1 MADAPAFSIACP
13 TRIRFGPGTHRE
25 LQDLLPPDVRS
36 IAFVQGFSGT
46 AAAPVLNGLRERGLD
61 PVVLRCAGEPTV
73 GSVNAACE
81 ALNGA
86 VPDAV
91 VACGGG
97 SVIDTG
103 KALSFLLSHDLRL
116 DEDFETLDA
125 RLLSAPARVPCIA
138 IPTTAGTGAEVTA
151 NAVLDVPSRAA
162 KISLRGRA
170 VAPDLAIVDPELMR
184 SAPVQ
189 VKLYAGLDAVT
200 QVIEAYVSAARTPFS
215 DALSRPAIA
224 TGLDSLRRVIETDS
238 PQAMRDLAWVSL
250 SSGLALANGGLG
262 AAHGLASVLGAR
274 SSAPHGALC
283 GRLLLP
289 VLRCNHAL
297 AASGTDVQRRLAECV
312 GLISRAFPSEDG
324 ADPLSGLE
332 RWMDLQGLPR
342 LSDWSF
348 RLTSLGDLA
357 DAAVTASSSRKNAV
371 PLTADDLNKVLK
383 DAF

>member
-25 LQDLLPPDVRS
+25 LPAFLPAEART
-36 IAFVQGFSGT
+36 IAFVQGQGGS
-46 AAAPVLNGLRERGLD
+46 AAEPVLNCLREQGLD

-103 KALSFLLSHDLRL
+103 KVLSFLLSHNLRL
-116 DEDFETLDA
+116 GEDFETLDA
-125 RLLSAPARVPCIA
+125 HLLATPARVPCIA
-138 IPTTAGTGAEVTA
+138 LPTTAGTGAEVTA
-151 NAVLDVPSRAA
+151 NAVLGVPSRAA

-170 VAPDLAIVDPELMR
+170 ITPEVALVDPELMR
-184 SAPVQ
+184 SAPMP
-189 VKLYAGLDAVT
+189 VKLHSGLDAVT

-224 TGLDSLRRVIETDS
+224 AGLDALRRVIETDS
-238 PQAMRDLAWVSL
+238 PQAMCDLSWVSL

-262 AAHGLASVLGAR
+262 AAHGLASVLGAC

-283 GRLLLP
+283 GRLLPP
-289 VLRCNHAL
+289 VLRRNHAL
-297 AASGTDVQRRLAECV
+297 AAVGDDAQRRLSESV
-312 GLISRAFPSEDG
+312 GEISRIFPPHHG

-332 RWMDLQGLPR
+332 RWMDMQGLPR
-342 LSDWSF
+342 LADWSIH
-348 RLTSLGDLA
+348 RESLGDLA
-357 DAAVTASSSRKNAV
+357 VAAVTASSSRKNPV
-371 PLTADDLNKVLK
+371 PLTAKDLAEILQ